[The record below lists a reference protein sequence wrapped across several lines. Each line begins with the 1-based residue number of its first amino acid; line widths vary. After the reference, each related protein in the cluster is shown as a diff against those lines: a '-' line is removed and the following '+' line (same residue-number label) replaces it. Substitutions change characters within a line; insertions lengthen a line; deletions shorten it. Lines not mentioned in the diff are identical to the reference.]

1 LTDELKQ
8 KLRNV
13 TLNDKTRAD
22 IRLQSTAPAE
32 PEDNDWE
39 VDARDIA
46 EMTLDCRKFSYGA
59 TNRVTTEAIAIECAE
74 ADAKLLRA
82 RLSAAMLQQLMP
94 KGLKYIPRAAAQHLG
109 EEDYR
114 KILQDQ
120 AAMMRR
126 SVSVPISGITPDA
139 MAFNVEITDDNGF
152 TTHMTLKQ
160 AIERNTR
167 IRRVEPTNDTRRGKW
182 LLITERQAETDVQKY
197 ADEQLAE
204 LFKQIP
210 GDNYLRSDQ
219 WHTPSRSDRPPTYDE
234 EAKVYAM
241 LKIDAAHTM
250 IHDPEPT
257 ETNTRS
263 TTNNKRK
270 HGAIMFQSRDTK
282 RMTYAMVA
290 SHQHR
295 KNSVQPH
302 TNNTHQHT
310 DHAQT
315 NYEQGLT
322 DDDSATGTSCT
333 ATPTQLPVIT
343 IEMLTARM
351 EHRMA
356 QWMTQVEQKINA
368 QQQPNMN
375 ELMQA
380 MQHTLQTTVQALM
393 ESIATETM
401 KAVESRL
408 ATHAKTWETTNQQ
421 QRHEIETL
429 QTTIQQMQN
438 PGHRSPSRL
447 IPPMASRLHH
457 TAGANREPGGE
468 K

>member
-1 LTDELKQ
+1 M
-8 KLRNV
+8 
-13 TLNDKTRAD
+13 
-22 IRLQSTAPAE
+22 S
-32 PEDNDWE
+32 
-39 VDARDIA
+39 
-46 EMTLDCRKFSYGA
+46 
-59 TNRVTTEAIAIECAE
+59 
-74 ADAKLLRA
+74 
-82 RLSAAMLQQLMP
+82 
-94 KGLKYIPRAAAQHLG
+94 
-109 EEDYR
+109 
-114 KILQDQ
+114 
-120 AAMMRR
+120 
-126 SVSVPISGITPDA
+126 
-139 MAFNVEITDDNGF
+139 FNVEIIDENGF

-210 GDNYLRSDQ
+210 GDTYLRSDQ

-241 LKIDAAHTM
+241 LKIDASHTM
-250 IHDPEPT
+250 IHDHEPT
-257 ETNTRS
+257 ETTTRS

-270 HGAIMFQSRDTK
+270 HGAIMFKARDNRK
-282 RMTYAMVA
+282 MTYATAV

-295 KNSVQPH
+295 QNGDQTH
-302 TNNTHQHT
+302 TNNTQLHT
-310 DHAQT
+310 EYAQPNHAQ
-315 NYEQGLT
+315 GHT
-322 DDDSATGTSCT
+322 DDDSTTDTGTSRT
-333 ATPTQLPVIT
+333 ATPAQIPVAS

-356 QWMTQVEQKINA
+356 QWMTQIEQKINA
-368 QQQPNMN
+368 QQQPNMD

-380 MQHTLQTTVQALM
+380 MQHTLQNTVQALM

-401 KAVESRL
+401 KAVENRL
-408 ATHAKTWETTNQQ
+408 TTHAKKWETTNQH

-429 QTTIQQMQN
+429 QMTIQQMQN
-438 PGHRSPSRL
+438 SGHRSPSRL
-447 IPPMASRLHH
+447 VPPMASRLHH